1 MLLSNRYN
9 ISRFRVGLPVSW
21 APDFLPAVGGYYTNL
36 SHRPKLAPAKSAP
49 PTRGGLGQGAQLAKY
64 LRLENLPACLICTY
78 TRRGSV
84 TRPGALTGMSPE
96 A

>member
-49 PTRGGLGQGAQLAKY
+49 PPLGGGIRTGDPVSRVSPARKLTCPLNLYLYSARVSNSAGGL
-64 LRLENLPACLICTY
+64 
-78 TRRGSV
+78 
-84 TRPGALTGMSPE
+84 
-96 A
+96 